1 VFDFAWWF
9 NPSRNGCRCGLK
21 GRRIVTRQF
30 ISTGS
35 EWERLAGYS
44 RAVVDGNEVF
54 VSGTVG
60 FCRATG
66 SFPEGAAAQAEQA
79 IDIIAWALNEAGA
92 EVLDIV
98 RVCVFIPDRADVP
111 AVSEV
116 VARRLGPARAANTT
130 ICSPLAVAEAKV
142 EIEVTARVRRAESG

>member
-1 VFDFAWWF
+1 MLQPFPTELNWGARVM
-9 NPSRNGCRCGLK
+9 
-21 GRRIVTRQF
+21 TRQF

-60 FCRATG
+60 FDRATG
-66 SFPEGAAAQAEQA
+66 AFPEGAAAQAETA
-79 IDIIAWALNEAGA
+79 IDIIAWALQEAGA

-98 RVCVFIPDRADVP
+98 RVRVFIPDRADVP

-130 ICSPLAVAEAKV
+130 ICSALPVAEAKV
-142 EIEVTARVRRAESG
+142 EIEVTARKRRGEGAGASR

>member
-1 VFDFAWWF
+1 M
-9 NPSRNGCRCGLK
+9 
-21 GRRIVTRQF
+21 TRQF

-60 FCRATG
+60 FDRLTG
-66 SFPEGAAAQAEQA
+66 TFPDGAAAQAETA
-79 IDIIAWALNEAGA
+79 IDTIVWALNEAGA
-92 EVLDIV
+92 QVLDIV
-98 RVCVFIPDRADVP
+98 RVRVFIPDRADVP
-111 AVSEV
+111 AVSQV

-130 ICSPLAVAEAKV
+130 ICSALPVAEAKV
-142 EIEVTARVRRAESG
+142 EIEVTARKLRPDS